1 MAISSAEPAALRRP
15 RSLSVGVLTPSGADG
30 ELAVRILGKARIDA
44 LALRDMH
51 ALRAEITR
59 GLGAIVIAEEALG
72 DEERDGLTAELAD
85 QPEWSDLPVIVLLV
99 QGELSRAISPGVADL
114 AMRANVT
121 LLERPVRFA
130 TLATTLRSALRARER
145 QYDVRDSITQ
155 RAAAAEELRESER
168 RLRATVQAAPYP
180 MMLHAEDGAVLQL
193 SRAWSAL
200 TGYGEDELTTTG
212 EWAARAYG
220 EDAASVEAAMHA
232 DLERDE
238 PSEGMPKAF
247 GEREIRTRDGSTRVW
262 EFHSVLLGR
271 LPDGRRLRL
280 VAAND
285 VTEFRRLLQ
294 SERDARQEA
303 EKANRAKMDFLAVMS
318 HELRTPLN
326 AIGGYTQLLELGIHG
341 PITEPQRSALSRI
354 KRSEA
359 HLLGLIEDVLNFAKI
374 EAGRVTFDLRPEPVA
389 DLVGEVDALVEPQ
402 MRDKGISY
410 TRLEAPD
417 VSAMVDQEKTRQVLL
432 NLLSN
437 AVKFTPAGGE
447 ITISFA
453 TREHEVDI
461 RITDTGSGIPLD
473 KQEVI
478 FEPFVQVQRAYTST
492 HGGTGLGLA
501 ISRDLARSMGGDI
514 VVRSEPEHGST
525 FVLTLPRGE

>member
-1 MAISSAEPAALRRP
+1 MEPRARTVALLTPTGSDGTVASRMLDRVGFEARVCQDMAATVRCIADGI
-15 RSLSVGVLTPSGADG
+15 GVL
-30 ELAVRILGKARIDA
+30 V
-44 LALRDMH
+44 
-51 ALRAEITR
+51 
-59 GLGAIVIAEEALG
+59 VAEEALRPAAR
-72 DEERDGLTAELAD
+72 EALVQVLD
-85 QPEWSDLPVIVLLV
+85 QQSVWSDLPVIVLLEE
-99 QGELSRAISPGVADL
+99 GELSGAITPGVAQL
-114 AMRANVT
+114 AARGNVT

-130 TLATTLRSALRARER
+130 TLVTTLRSALRARER
-145 QYDVRDSITQ
+145 QYDMRDSIAE
-155 RAAAAEELRESER
+155 RAAAAEELRESEA

-180 MMLHAEDGAVLQL
+180 MMLHAEDGTVLQL

-200 TGYGEDELTTTG
+200 TGYDEDELTTTG
-212 EWAARAYG
+212 EWARRAYG
-220 EDAASVEAAMHA
+220 DDAPDAEAAMRD
-232 DLERDE
+232 DLARHE
-238 PSEGMPKAF
+238 PSEGAPRAF
-247 GEREIRTRDGSTRVW
+247 GERVIRTSDGSTRVW

-294 SERDARQEA
+294 SERTAREEA

-341 PITEPQRSALSRI
+341 PITEPQRSALARI
-354 KRSEA
+354 KRSES

-374 EAGRVTFDLRPEPVA
+374 EAGRVTFDLQPVLVEE
-389 DLVGEVDALVEPQ
+389 LVGEVDALVEPQ
-402 MRDKGISY
+402 MRDKGIRY
-410 TRLEAPD
+410 TRRAAPA
-417 VSAMVDQEKTRQVLL
+417 VSVLVDQEKTRQVLL

-447 ITISFA
+447 IAIAFA
-453 TREHEVDI
+453 AREHDVDI
-461 RITDTGSGIPLD
+461 SITDTGSGIPLD

-501 ISRDLARSMGGDI
+501 ISRDLARSMRGDI
-514 VVRSEPEHGST
+514 VVQSEPEHGST